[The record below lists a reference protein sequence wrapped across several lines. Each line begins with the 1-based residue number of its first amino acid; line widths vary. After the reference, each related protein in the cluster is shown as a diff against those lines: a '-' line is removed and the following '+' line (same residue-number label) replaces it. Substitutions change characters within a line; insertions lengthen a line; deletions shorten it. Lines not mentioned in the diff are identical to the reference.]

1 MTAKI
6 EADSA
11 SVTAS
16 FAHHA
21 ARVEQSPL
29 SYAGAQ
35 DSRRR
40 SDTMDQ
46 PPEECAVAQ
55 QDVVQGEHGQDKE
68 GRSEGG
74 DEELHQPGS

>member
-1 MTAKI
+1 MQKHDGCSLSWDGSRCCMVRVAAAMTAKI

-55 QDVVQGEHGQDKE
+55 QEVV
-68 GRSEGG
+68 
-74 DEELHQPGS
+74 